1 VTVPDFL
8 RGRRGAFIAL
18 GTVFGFIAL
27 ILILPLMTLFEA
39 QAEGKEESLRELA
52 AYKTE
57 EASRPMLE
65 ARLRALQQSAQSVP
79 GLLTG
84 SSAALAQ
91 AELQSDMKEMIDRSG
106 GSLLSAQLLSP
117 TRIKG
122 FDDVAIEYDLTIPLS
137 RVSALI
143 YAIETH
149 TPYFFLDTAD
159 LVMPP
164 NWRPTN
170 PRAQNPAMEVRWTVH
185 AYRWGGSK

>member
-18 GTVFGFIAL
+18 GTVFGLVAL
-27 ILILPLMTLFEA
+27 VLILPLIALFDG
-39 QAEGKEESLRELA
+39 QAEGREESLRELA

-65 ARLRALQQSAQSVP
+65 ARLQALRQGAQSVP
-79 GLLTG
+79 GLLMG

-106 GSLLSAQLLSP
+106 GSLLSAQLLPP
-117 TRIKG
+117 THVKG
-122 FDDVAIEYDLTIPLS
+122 FDDVAIEYDLTIPLA
-137 RVSALI
+137 RVSSLI

-149 TPYFFLDTAD
+149 TPYFFLDSAD

-170 PRAQNPAMEVRWTVH
+170 LQAQNPAMEVRWTVH

>member
-1 VTVPDFL
+1 MTVPDFL